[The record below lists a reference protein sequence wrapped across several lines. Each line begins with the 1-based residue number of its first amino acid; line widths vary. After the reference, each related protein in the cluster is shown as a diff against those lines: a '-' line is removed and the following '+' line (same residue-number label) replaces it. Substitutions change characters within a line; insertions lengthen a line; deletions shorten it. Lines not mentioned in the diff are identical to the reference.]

1 MRTGDNKKDSV
12 FSNLLNKFIKKDNN
26 NKSSKNVDVNMHD
39 VSSKKKASEL
49 SKDDEEINKPSS
61 NNEVNS
67 NSTGASKSLEIIKQK
82 RMNRMSM
89 IDINSNLSKKLAS
102 DNLDYDPVFK

>member
-26 NKSSKNVDVNMHD
+26 IKSSKNVDVNMHD